1 MSVKELIGK
10 IKEKKEFSGIEDR
23 FVRAEII
30 KYFQQNPKA
39 MAAVSEGRI
48 RSEDYKQTVK
58 HVRAVL
64 RRIYGIFLTKST
76 EDREKY
82 LESKDY
88 EKILETHLSTKERLH
103 IYPVIYEQIFAVT
116 GEPKVILDLGCGM
129 NPLSYPFMKINAEY
143 YASELNEADYDFLD
157 KCFKKMGIK
166 GKAIP
171 LDLVEAANNPEMLD
185 VFPEADICFMFK
197 ILDEIERKKGR
208 KTSEALIKAVNAKWL
223 VISFSMKTLRGGPMR
238 KPYRR
243 WLEQMLTRLGFEFE
257 IIKESNE
264 LFYIVKKSKL
274 LKKVTPSETG
284 RTSPTLLV

>member
-1 MSVKELIGK
+1 MSEIKQLILK
-10 IKEKKEFSGIEDR
+10 IKEKKEFNQIDDR
-23 FVRAEII
+23 FVRAEVI
-30 KYFQQNPKA
+30 KYFKQNPKA
-39 MAAVSEGRI
+39 LRVVSEGRT
-48 RSEDYKQTVK
+48 RSEDYKQAVK

-64 RRIYGIFLTKST
+64 RRIYGVFLTKAA

-82 LESKDY
+82 LSEGDY
-88 EKILETHLSTKERLH
+88 KKILETHLSTKERLS
-103 IYPVIYEQIFAVT
+103 IYPTIYEKIFAIT
-116 GEPKVILDLGCGM
+116 GKPKVILDLGCGL
-129 NPLSYPFMKINAEY
+129 NPVSYPFMKVKAEY
-143 YASELNEADYDFLD
+143 YASELNEADCEFLE

-166 GKAIP
+166 GKAMP
-171 LDLVEAANNPEMLD
+171 LDLVETTNNPEMLD

-264 LFYIVKKSKL
+264 LFYVVKKA
-274 LKKVTPSETG
+274 
-284 RTSPTLLV
+284 